1 MTSVS
6 RFKTKNFQ
14 THNRSGVQYNKQ
26 LGLFILF
33 TMKCYKTVFTWIQEN
48 TFFLYFCISKMM
60 GCLTVTH
67 KIKCSVYRDFSENWI
82 KGVVLFAGK
91 QYTIVVLYY
100 YHNIQLCLANE
111 YTKHKQLKTTSDMHM
126 EQSTWSYTISWVTHQ
141 SHYYYYYTYLATF
154 KYIITEINYL

>member
-48 TFFLYFCISKMM
+48 TFFFVLLHLKN
-60 GCLTVTH
+60 
-67 KIKCSVYRDFSENWI
+67 D
-82 KGVVLFAGK
+82 GVP
-91 QYTIVVLYY
+91 Y
-100 YHNIQLCLANE
+100 
-111 YTKHKQLKTTSDMHM
+111 
-126 EQSTWSYTISWVTHQ
+126 SYTQ
-141 SHYYYYYTYLATF
+141 
-154 KYIITEINYL
+154 N